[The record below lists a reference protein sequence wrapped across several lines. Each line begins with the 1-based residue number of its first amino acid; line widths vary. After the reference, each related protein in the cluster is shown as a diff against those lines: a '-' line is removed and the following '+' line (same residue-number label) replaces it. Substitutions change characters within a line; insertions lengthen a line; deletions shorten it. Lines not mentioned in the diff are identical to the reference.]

1 MTGVHHPLVPWPT
14 LLRHRWAI
22 GLSALLVVAA
32 VAHFSVPGEFDAIVP
47 RVLPQPQRFWTL
59 ASGVIE
65 LSLAIGLLVPRTRR
79 VSATSTAIFFVV
91 VFPANVQMAFD
102 WRSRAA
108 PEFVAAVLR
117 LPLQIPLTLW
127 AWRIRNRT
135 TKPSGMDGAEQPRER
150 A

>member
-1 MTGVHHPLVPWPT
+1 M
-14 LLRHRWAI
+14 
-22 GLSALLVVAA
+22 
-32 VAHFSVPGEFDAIVP
+32 P
-47 RVLPQPQRFWTL
+47 RVLPHPQRFWTL

-108 PEFVAAVLR
+108 PELVAAVLR
-117 LPLQIPLTLW
+117 LPPQIPLTWW

-135 TKPSGMDGAEQPRER
+135 PKPSVMDGARQPRER

>member
-1 MTGVHHPLVPWPT
+1 MPFVTVK
-14 LLRHRWAI
+14 REDRWAI
-22 GLSALLVVAA
+22 GLAALLVITAA
-32 VAHFSVPGEFDAIVP
+32 AHFSLPSEFDAIVP
-47 RVLPQPQRFWTL
+47 RVLPQSRRFWTL

-79 VSATSTAIFFVV
+79 VSATSTAIFFAL

-102 WRSRAA
+102 WRSRPA

-117 LPLQIPLTLW
+117 LPLQIPLIWW

-135 TKPSGMDGAEQPRER
+135 TKPSGMGGAKQPRER